1 MQGFVCVCV
10 RACMSLC
17 VLMLILEL
25 STAYENY
32 IHEARTGAVT
42 LRRA

>member
-1 MQGFVCVCV
+1 MQSFVSVGVC
-10 RACMSLC
+10 MFLC
-17 VLMLILEL
+17 VLMLILEI

>member
-1 MQGFVCVCV
+1 MQGLISVEV
-10 RACMSLC
+10 ACMSLC
-17 VLMLILEL
+17 VLLLIVEI

-42 LRRA
+42 LRGA